1 MDVGGVGGP
10 GAFRINNADSSTS
23 NEDGVGQLRSAA
35 NDRQLP
41 QQLPG
46 YGQINPAYESSRPN
60 SLYSN
65 GKYIYYSTGS
75 TVGRNYLVVYKTHLS
90 VCNAWISYFL

>member
-1 MDVGGVGGP
+1 MEAADARP
-10 GAFRINNADSSTS
+10 SFRSMNDSSTS
-23 NEDGVGQLRSAA
+23 NDEAMRQQQHGTAA
-35 NDRQLP
+35 SNAAAAADRQLP

-65 GKYIYYSTGS
+65 GEEC
-75 TVGRNYLVVYKTHLS
+75 GRLLV
-90 VCNAWISYFL
+90 